1 MTADEIQQVLRE
13 LDLLREEAAQVLGV
27 SKRTISRWCEGE
39 EIPGPAEA
47 ALKAWKSLNDH
58 GLAWKPGAISVLERD
73 EDQIEQQRL
82 FAERFDDM
90 LTRVEKRGGA
100 VHPWKVDTW
109 RSAATFGT
117 SEVRFHRL
125 ANGGFSIS
133 SYHRADR
140 HADLDEDMPLI
151 EDAAYCIAK
160 EFARF
165 GARASALSMMAD
177 YVREHSGSSMPK
189 GSGSVTPKEAAER
202 KRHIERLARKL
213 SELAAAANDGVACYA
228 QYEEIEREMHA
239 AGFFPLDKHVAAV
252 ARAFV
257 YGERE

>member
-1 MTADEIQQVLRE
+1 VTAEDLQQAFRE
-13 LDLLREEAAQVLGV
+13 LDLMREEAAQLLGV
-27 SKRTISRWCEGE
+27 SKRTVTRWCEGE

-47 ALKAWKSLNDH
+47 ALKAWISLNRR
-58 GLAWKPGAISVLERD
+58 GLAWKPDAISVLERD
-73 EDQIEQQRL
+73 EDQIERQRL
-82 FAERFDDM
+82 FALRFEEM
-90 LTRVEKRGGA
+90 LTRVEGRGGA
-100 VHPWKVDTW
+100 VHPWKIDTW

-133 SYHRADR
+133 SYRRTDR
-140 HADLDEDMPLI
+140 YANLDEDMPLI

-165 GARASALSMMAD
+165 GSRASALTVMAN
-177 YVREHSGSSMPK
+177 YVREHSAL
-189 GSGSVTPKEAAER
+189 SVRNGPAIATPKEAAER
-202 KRHIERLARKL
+202 KRIIERLAQKL
-213 SELAAAANDGVACYA
+213 LELAAAANEGSACYA
-228 QYEEIEREMHA
+228 QYEEIERDLHA
-239 AGFFPLDKHVAAV
+239 EGFFPLDKHVAAV